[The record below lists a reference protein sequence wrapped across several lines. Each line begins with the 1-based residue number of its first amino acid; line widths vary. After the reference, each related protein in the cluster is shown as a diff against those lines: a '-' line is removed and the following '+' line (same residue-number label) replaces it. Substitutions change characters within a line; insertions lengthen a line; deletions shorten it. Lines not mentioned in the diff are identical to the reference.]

1 MNRNLYYF
9 DPLPPLWTILLYKAY
24 VVIWTF
30 GKPPPPAMS
39 TWFMNDPL
47 AQNLHYAP
55 SQIMFKMCYSG
66 HYVLRL
72 LCVLV
77 LKRDFLSELFTTI
90 GQCQLVWFPFA
101 WSLFK
106 DSSSW
111 QKVLLFFTVSFIFDC
126 CQVSRI
132 MYRLR
137 CIILLPSEI

>member
-1 MNRNLYYF
+1 MWTEIWTF
-9 DPLPPLWTILLYKAY
+9 IPPPPLWIILLYKAY

-30 GKPPPPAMS
+30 VKPPRLAMF
-39 TWFMNDPL
+39 TWFMNTPL

-90 GQCQLVWFPFA
+90 GQCQLV
-101 WSLFK
+101 
-106 DSSSW
+106 
-111 QKVLLFFTVSFIFDC
+111 
-126 CQVSRI
+126 
-132 MYRLR
+132 
-137 CIILLPSEI
+137 